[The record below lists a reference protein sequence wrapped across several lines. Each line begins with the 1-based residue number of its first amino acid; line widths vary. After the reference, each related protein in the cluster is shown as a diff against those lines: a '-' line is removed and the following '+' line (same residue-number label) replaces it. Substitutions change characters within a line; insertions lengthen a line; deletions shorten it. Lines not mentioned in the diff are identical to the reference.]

1 MIGGKLAALEEF
13 KIQKEDYVLQ
23 MATLREQIAQ
33 QEADHK
39 EEIYRLERKQV
50 VDKDR
55 WSHDL
60 TMHCIAYNIQ
70 SLSENTHSTVHEP
83 FHIIWIFRM
92 QYRFKILVGCWR
104 ICVLLFFTQA
114 HV

>member
-1 MIGGKLAALEEF
+1 MAALEEF
-13 KIQKEDYVLQ
+13 KIQREDYVLQ

-55 WSHDL
+55 CVASSSARSKSQYSCTLGIIYLLSD
-60 TMHCIAYNIQ
+60 A
-70 SLSENTHSTVHEP
+70 SLSCSEC
-83 FHIIWIFRM
+83 IIR
-92 QYRFKILVGCWR
+92 
-104 ICVLLFFTQA
+104 VLQF
-114 HV
+114 